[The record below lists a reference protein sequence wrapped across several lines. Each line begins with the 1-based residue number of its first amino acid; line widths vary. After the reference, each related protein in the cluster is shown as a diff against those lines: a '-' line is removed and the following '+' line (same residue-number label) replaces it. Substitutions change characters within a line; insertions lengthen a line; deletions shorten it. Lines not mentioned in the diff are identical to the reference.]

1 MSPRVHSVRERF
13 YGNIYD
19 AADLQNLRSSDAL
32 FGNRNVGNR
41 MLTNIQVAGQL
52 AGDMTFVIA
61 NVYVRTNVCRSP
73 LSEGTRSIIRDA
85 FLEGRDEEA
94 TMIMVQEYRERSPL
108 VKAFDEWAHACV
120 LELIVGQKP
129 MLNMNVYDLLGGP
142 AFGSAFGPSSVPGDV
157 KIDNGVTLPD
167 DPFDDG
173 GRLKIDRTRTRE
185 GEKEAPPIPWRRQ
198 LARPIIVPVRQN
210 FQVRLESFAG
220 LDALRGALPQ
230 ERPPSPHL
238 NSTAPMVWVHIE
250 GLISRDVA

>member
-1 MSPRVHSVRERF
+1 VSPRVHSVRERF

-19 AADLQNLRSSDAL
+19 ASDLRVLRNSDAL

-41 MLTNIQVAGQL
+41 MLTNMQVAGQL
-52 AGDMTFVIA
+52 AGDMTFVIV

-73 LSEGTRSIIRDA
+73 LSDGSRSIIRDA

-120 LELIVGQKP
+120 LELIVGQRP

-142 AFGSAFGPSSVPGDV
+142 AFGPSSVPGDV

-167 DPFDDG
+167 DPFASYDG
-173 GRLKIDRTRTRE
+173 GRLKIDRPRRP
-185 GEKEAPPIPWRRQ
+185 GEA
-198 LARPIIVPVRQN
+198 A
-210 FQVRLESFAG
+210 F
-220 LDALRGALPQ
+220 
-230 ERPPSPHL
+230 RPPPQSPD
-238 NSTAPMVWVHIE
+238 
-250 GLISRDVA
+250 GGQ